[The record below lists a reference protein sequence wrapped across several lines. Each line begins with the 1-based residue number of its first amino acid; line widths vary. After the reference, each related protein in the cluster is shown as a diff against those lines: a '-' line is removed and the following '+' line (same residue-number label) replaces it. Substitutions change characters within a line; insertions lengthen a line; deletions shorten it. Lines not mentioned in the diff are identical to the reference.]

1 MLLVASKKSEWE
13 EKSDTNNTRRVYYKL
28 YEEFGMEFG
37 MRVMWNKIDCVS
49 DQIIEGAR
57 ESFESR
63 RRRILRK
70 S

>member
-13 EKSDTNNTRRVYYKL
+13 EKATRIIRVRVYYKL